1 MLDFIDF
8 NFNKKP
14 LKTTFSIFDNLINY
28 KENEI
33 VQIIGKAGVGK
44 TAFVSQ
50 LLSYISKKYIC
61 CYIYYDILPSFFNL
75 YDFKNN
81 ILTFQMSFERDN
93 IDMINGIVKNCSFVI
108 IDDISYI
115 RHNNLEDIIIKN
127 KSNTN
132 FILVNQIRESFKKG
146 IIKTATENKINYY
159 TNHKLFLTEGH
170 RIGSVKNGFF
180 RINDI
185 KLPYILQNGKF
196 DEIDFKLNYEIY
208 KGNII
213 KTENRH
219 YIYENIEYMSKK
231 AVKNIIRSKY

>member
-14 LKTTFSIFDNLINY
+14 LKTTFSIFDSLIDY
-28 KENEI
+28 KENDI

-50 LLSYISKKYIC
+50 LLNYISQKYIC

-75 YDFKNN
+75 YNFKNN
-81 ILTFQMSFERDN
+81 ILTFQMGFEKDN

-115 RHNNLEDIIIKN
+115 RHNNLEEIIIKN
-127 KSNTN
+127 KSNTS
-132 FILVNQIRESFKKG
+132 FILVNQIRNSFTKG
-146 IIKTATENKINYY
+146 ILKTATENKINYY

-208 KGNII
+208 KGNIK

-219 YIYENIEYMSKK
+219 YIYENVEYMSKK
-231 AVKNIIRSKY
+231 AVKNIIKSKY